1 MIHANRPARELL
13 GGTEGALDELLV
25 PETGSEG
32 LIPFVSGR
40 GAGAG
45 LSYLARVAAD
55 SGDGRMV
62 RVSLRE
68 IPLPEDLGG
77 EAVLV
82 IIRAR
87 EESVTAMEALEAELT
102 ARADFPTLLAGIAR
116 HFLNLAYSDVE
127 TGIYRSLSA
136 LGRVSHCQRAYL
148 FLVGERGTI
157 LERAFGWSA
166 PKAGERNLS
175 DVEGMAL
182 EQFPWTMRHFAKG
195 ETVLV
200 SNSQD
205 LPEEAEAE
213 RALCEYLGVGSFVH
227 VPLRLRGRLAGWIG
241 LDDHRPRVWS
251 DEEIG
256 VLRATGGLLL
266 SAWEGKRRDEQ
277 LFHEQERAQRTLDCI
292 GDGVICVDVDGRIEY
307 VNPVAESVVG
317 RKAAEV
323 RGRLLTDVLGIE
335 GEDDD
340 RVMDI
345 LGLSEDSTRPVEF
358 EGALITATEEN
369 RIIKLSVAPMRD
381 RSGRIRG
388 AVLAL
393 RDVTEARKATEE
405 AEHHA
410 SHDPLTGLVNRR
422 EFERR
427 LQRAVESASQRRTSH
442 ALCYLDLDDFK
453 IINDTAGHSAGDEA
467 LSHVAEVI
475 TGKLRSRDTLARLGG
490 DEFGLLL
497 ADCNARHA
505 WEVCSGLVSF
515 FKEHQFSWQGRDFDL
530 GLSIGI
536 TAIHEGCDSPSAL
549 LTEADQACY
558 RAKYLGRGRV
568 QIFTPGETTQPGPIE
583 PRMTASELEESL
595 SLGRVELHWQPVE
608 AGIGSGQMLYREILC
623 RIASSNGT
631 LLGPDDFMPVARRNG
646 LLPALDCL
654 VMECG
659 LRRAACQSDDVSI
672 GFNVGRESFRDEE
685 CRRDILRLVA
695 ESGFP
700 ANRVWFE
707 LMEPDVAIALTDA
720 KRFVEPLVSA
730 GCRIVLDGVSGG
742 LGTLQIIEAL
752 PIAAIKAGRPLVGQR
767 EGAPATTGI
776 MLALM
781 EMCRAMDL
789 ILIAKDVVHGDQA
802 ARLAQMG
809 ATYMQGG
816 AVAEPVPMPEG

>member
-1 MIHANRPARELL
+1 
-13 GGTEGALDELLV
+13 
-25 PETGSEG
+25 
-32 LIPFVSGR
+32 
-40 GAGAG
+40 
-45 LSYLARVAAD
+45 
-55 SGDGRMV
+55 MV

-77 EAVLV
+77 QAVLV

-87 EESVTAMEALEAELT
+87 EDSVTAMEALEAELS

-116 HFLNLAYSDVE
+116 HFLNLPYSEVE

-166 PKAGERNLS
+166 PKASERNLS

-182 EQFPWTMRHFAKG
+182 EQFPWTIRHFTRG

-200 SNSQD
+200 SDPED

-213 RALCEYLGVGSFVH
+213 RALCKYLGVRSFVN
-227 VPLRLRGRLAGWIG
+227 VPLKLRGRLAGWIG
-241 LDDHRPRVWS
+241 VDDHRSRVWS

-256 VLRATGGLLL
+256 VLRATGGLLM

-277 LFHEQERAQRTLDCI
+277 LYYEQERAQRTLDCI

-307 VNPVAESVVG
+307 VNPIAERLVG
-317 RKAAEV
+317 LKAAEA

-345 LGLSEDSTRPVEF
+345 LGLSEDATRPVEF
-358 EGALITATEEN
+358 EGALITASEEN

-381 RSGRIRG
+381 PSNRIRG

-393 RDVTEARKATEE
+393 RDVTEARKATEQ

-453 IINDTAGHSAGDEA
+453 VINDTAGHSAGDEA
-467 LSHVAEVI
+467 LSQVAEVI
-475 TGKLRSRDTLARLGG
+475 TGRLRSRDTLARLGG

-497 ADCNARHA
+497 EDCDAKHA
-505 WEVCSGLVSF
+505 WEVCTGLVGH
-515 FKEHQFSWQGRDFDL
+515 FKESQFSWQGRDFSL

-568 QIFTPGETTQPGPIE
+568 QIFTPGETSQQAPIE
-583 PRMTASELEESL
+583 PRMTATELEESL

-608 AGIGSGQMLYREILC
+608 AGLGSGQVLYREILC
-623 RIASSNGT
+623 RIASSDGT

-654 VMECG
+654 VMQCG
-659 LRRAACQSDDVSI
+659 LSRAEMHADDVSI

-685 CRRDILRLVA
+685 SRRDILRLVA

-707 LMEPDVAIALTDA
+707 LMEPDVAVAMTDA

-742 LGTLQIIEAL
+742 LGTLQIVEAL
-752 PIAAIKAGRPLVGQR
+752 PIAAIKAGRPLVGSR

-776 MLALM
+776 MVALLD
-781 EMCRAMDL
+781 MCRAMDL
-789 ILIAKDVVHGDQA
+789 ILIGKDVVHGDQA
-802 ARLAQMG
+802 TRLAHMG
-809 ATYMQGG
+809 VSYLQGG
-816 AVAEPVPMPEG
+816 AVAEPVVMP